1 MKKTN
6 ICLVSVFLLLLSNII
21 LLVLNKD
28 LTYFLSIIL
37 SLVIGFFLLKKD
49 KKEHISVIIPQI
61 HEINNEMTPA
71 EVIIEKKEIPLEI
84 ITDSLLKQIENV
96 IDSLKSS
103 ILNEI
108 DIFLKS
114 SWNMKS
120 SILIKKVNEIEK
132 KTNEANNSLKNI
144 IKGIASGVDYDM
156 KQSRSNIERINN
168 LFSIIGITKEN
179 TELLKKNSD
188 FLLIIMNTIDEIS
201 NKIHVLSIN
210 SSITAARAG
219 DVGKPFMVIA
229 KEIRKLSED
238 VKRSV
243 EKMKGYS
250 NILKNSI
257 TIVSDL
263 NETVDKETH
272 STYTEFNE
280 LLNRIEG
287 FFLSFSVI
295 EGKLT
300 GNNFNSSELI
310 TLINSDFN
318 DASFFDIES
327 EITAKIIKMN
337 YNIVEIPIDYEG
349 RSFKEGKKINWKDGL
364 KAIWVLIYWRIKV

>member
-6 ICLVSVFLLLLSNII
+6 ICLVSVFLLLLSNIV

-327 EITAKIIKMN
+327 EINKMKI
-337 YNIVEIPIDYEG
+337 EINKTVLTN
-349 RSFKEGKKINWKDGL
+349 RKDCE
-364 KAIWVLIYWRIKV
+364 VLL